1 MTYGDATGTT
11 GDYLEGTERLVS
23 LLNRLRIL
31 EMPLLFAPN
40 EGWCYVRLL
49 AADPKKT
56 VHPSAEPAQPLRGP
70 PSTPAASSALCHRAC

>member
-11 GDYLEGTERLVS
+11 GDYLQGTERLVT

-40 EGWCYVRLL
+40 EGWCYVRLSWL
-49 AADPKKT
+49 
-56 VHPSAEPAQPLRGP
+56 VII
-70 PSTPAASSALCHRAC
+70 